1 MWGDREAS
9 PAVAPSLEGVPAPQW
24 AAEDHPSKCISLHP
38 TAHFS
43 TLTRFGAEDRVKGGG
58 GQRETGSDNK
68 ASQKTDLKEYVAS
81 PRGWQRQ
88 QSKHQ
93 ECVPLAAPWAVPVS
107 SGRSAIWGWAGVPS
121 LLPDLL
127 ITMGITTQASEFFP
141 TGGKVTV
148 PRAEGCAQQSRSG
161 QARRRGWFHEAV
173 SNPELGRWEGHP
185 HPVRAVMVDR
195 VNWQQS
201 CSGEPGSTQGKGLK

>member
-9 PAVAPSLEGVPAPQW
+9 PAVAPSLEGFPAPQW
-24 AAEDHPSKCISLHP
+24 GAEDHPSKCISPHP

-43 TLTRFGAEDRVKGGG
+43 HPLWGRGWSKERA

-93 ECVPLAAPWAVPVS
+93 ECLPLAALWAVPVS

-127 ITMGITTQASEFFP
+127 ITVGITIQASEFFP
-141 TGGKVTV
+141 TGGEVTV
-148 PRAEGCAQQSRSG
+148 PRVEGCAQQSRSG
-161 QARRRGWFHEAV
+161 QARRRGWFHGAV

-195 VNWQQS
+195 ANWQQS